1 MGSRDMVTSVTSFS
15 RTGLSDWLI
24 QRVTSIILLAYF
36 LLIAYQLM
44 GSVDY
49 TGWARLFE
57 QTWMKVFTLMAAL
70 SLAAHSWIGL
80 WSVFTDY
87 LTERM
92 LGPKG
97 NVIRLVCQLGAS
109 LALVGYVIWLH
120 IFFHNRFIL
129 LLLLSSHLIKCR
141 YFYCHWFKYRF
152 TFLD

>member
-1 MGSRDMVTSVTSFS
+1 MVTSVTSFS

-24 QRVTSIILLAYF
+24 QRVTSLVLLAYF
-36 LLIAYQLM
+36 LLIAFQLT

-49 TGWARLFE
+49 TSWRALFD

-70 SLAAHSWIGL
+70 SLVAHAWIGL

-92 LGPKG
+92 LGPVG

-109 LALVGYVIWLH
+109 LSLVGYMIWIIVIVW
-120 IFFHNRFIL
+120 
-129 LLLLSSHLIKCR
+129 S
-141 YFYCHWFKYRF
+141 
-152 TFLD
+152 

>member
-1 MGSRDMVTSVTSFS
+1 MVTSVTSFS

-49 TGWARLFE
+49 TSWARLFE

-97 NVIRLVCQLGAS
+97 NVIRFVCQLGAS
-109 LALVGYVIWLH
+109 LALVGYVICVVVIIW
-120 IFFHNRFIL
+120 
-129 LLLLSSHLIKCR
+129 S
-141 YFYCHWFKYRF
+141 
-152 TFLD
+152 

>member
-1 MGSRDMVTSVTSFS
+1 MGVADMVTSVTSFS

-24 QRVTSIILLAYF
+24 QRVTSLVLLAYF
-36 LLIAYQLM
+36 IVIAYQLL

-49 TGWARLFE
+49 TSWRLLFD

-97 NVIRLVCQLGAS
+97 NAIRLLCQLGAS
-109 LALVGYVIWLH
+109 LALVGYVIWV
-120 IFFHNRFIL
+120 IVIIWN
-129 LLLLSSHLIKCR
+129 
-141 YFYCHWFKYRF
+141 
-152 TFLD
+152 

>member
-1 MGSRDMVTSVTSFS
+1 MVTSVTSFS

-24 QRVTSIILLAYF
+24 QRVTSVILLAYF

-49 TGWARLFE
+49 TSWMRLFE
-57 QTWMKVFTLMAAL
+57 QPWMKVFTLMAAL

-97 NVIRLVCQLGAS
+97 NVIRLVSQLGAS
-109 LALVGYVIWLH
+109 LALVGYVIWVVV
-120 IFFHNRFIL
+120 IIW
-129 LLLLSSHLIKCR
+129 S
-141 YFYCHWFKYRF
+141 
-152 TFLD
+152 

>member
-1 MGSRDMVTSVTSFS
+1 MGVADMVTSVTSFS

-24 QRVTSIILLAYF
+24 QRVTSLVLLAYF
-36 LLIAYQLM
+36 IVIAYQLV

-49 TGWARLFE
+49 TSWRLLFD

-70 SLAAHSWIGL
+70 SLVAHSWIGL

-97 NVIRLVCQLGAS
+97 NIIRLLSQLAAS
-109 LALVGYVIWLH
+109 LALLGYVIWVVV
-120 IFFHNRFIL
+120 IIW
-129 LLLLSSHLIKCR
+129 S
-141 YFYCHWFKYRF
+141 
-152 TFLD
+152 

>member
-1 MGSRDMVTSVTSFS
+1 MVTSVTSFS

-24 QRVTSIILLAYF
+24 QRVTSLVLLAYF
-36 LLIAYQLM
+36 IVIAYQLV

-49 TGWARLFE
+49 TSWRLLFD

-70 SLAAHSWIGL
+70 SLVAHSWIGL

-97 NVIRLVCQLGAS
+97 NIIRLLSQLGAS
-109 LALVGYVIWLH
+109 LALLGYVIWVVVIIWSRDCLA
-120 IFFHNRFIL
+120 R
-129 LLLLSSHLIKCR
+129 SRRRVDTSKR
-141 YFYCHWFKYRF
+141 TAWDK
-152 TFLD
+152 

>member
-1 MGSRDMVTSVTSFS
+1 MVTSVTSFS

-24 QRVTSIILLAYF
+24 QRVTSLVLLAYF
-36 LLIAYQLM
+36 LLIANQLT

-49 TGWARLFE
+49 TSWRALFD

-70 SLAAHSWIGL
+70 SLVAHAWIGL

-92 LGPKG
+92 LGPVG

-109 LALVGYVIWLH
+109 LSLVGYVIW
-120 IFFHNRFIL
+120 IIVIVW
-129 LLLLSSHLIKCR
+129 S
-141 YFYCHWFKYRF
+141 
-152 TFLD
+152 

>member
-1 MGSRDMVTSVTSFS
+1 MGGNDMVTSVTSFS

-24 QRVTSIILLAYF
+24 QRVTSLVLLAYF
-36 LLIAYQLM
+36 LVIAYQLL

-49 TGWARLFE
+49 TSWRSLFD

-97 NVIRLVCQLGAS
+97 NVIRLVCQIGVS
-109 LALVGYVIWLH
+109 LAMVSYVIWV
-120 IFFHNRFIL
+120 IVIIW
-129 LLLLSSHLIKCR
+129 S
-141 YFYCHWFKYRF
+141 
-152 TFLD
+152 

>member
-1 MGSRDMVTSVTSFS
+1 MVTSVTSFR

-24 QRVTSIILLAYF
+24 QRVTSVILLAYF

-49 TGWARLFE
+49 TSWMRLFE

-97 NVIRLVCQLGAS
+97 NVIRLVSQLGAS
-109 LALVGYVIWLH
+109 LALVGYVIWVVV
-120 IFFHNRFIL
+120 IIW
-129 LLLLSSHLIKCR
+129 S
-141 YFYCHWFKYRF
+141 
-152 TFLD
+152 

>member
-1 MGSRDMVTSVTSFS
+1 MGVADMVTSVTSFS

-24 QRVTSIILLAYF
+24 QRVTSLVLLAYF
-36 LLIAYQLM
+36 IVIAYQLV

-49 TGWARLFE
+49 TSWRLLFD

-70 SLAAHSWIGL
+70 SLVAHSWIGL

-97 NVIRLVCQLGAS
+97 NIIRLRSQLAAS
-109 LALVGYVIWLH
+109 LALLGYVIWVVV
-120 IFFHNRFIL
+120 I
-129 LLLLSSHLIKCR
+129 SWS
-141 YFYCHWFKYRF
+141 
-152 TFLD
+152 

>member
-70 SLAAHSWIGL
+70 SLAANSWIGL

-109 LALVGYVIWLH
+109 LALVGYVIWVVV
-120 IFFHNRFIL
+120 IIW
-129 LLLLSSHLIKCR
+129 S
-141 YFYCHWFKYRF
+141 
-152 TFLD
+152 